1 MAIAFDYPPGA
12 TPLDPDEAVGL
23 IPSHIATQGQLN
35 EWELANILEAQ
46 AWAFSQR
53 RLTAS
58 KLLTEDFV
66 RKLHKRM
73 FGNTW
78 KWAGSFRNTEK
89 NIGVAPE
96 QIAMRLDDLCR
107 DAATQI
113 EYSSYDQDEIAARF
127 HHRLV
132 HTHLFPN
139 GNGRHARLMSD
150 LLLVRLGRA
159 PFDWG
164 AGDLVAIGKTRTR
177 YLDALRQADARD
189 YSGLLTFVRSGSS
202 SQ

>member
-1 MAIAFDYPPGA
+1 MAIAFDYPTGA
-12 TPLDPDEAVGL
+12 TPLDPDEAEGL
-23 IPSHIATQGQLN
+23 IPGHIATQGQLN

-46 AWAFSQR
+46 AWTFSQR
-53 RLTAS
+53 RLTAA

-78 KWAGSFRNTEK
+78 KWAGRFRSTEN

-96 QIAMRLDDLCR
+96 QIAMRLDNLCR
-107 DAATQI
+107 DAVTQI
-113 EYSSYDQDEIAARF
+113 EYGSYDPDEIAARF

-132 HTHLFPN
+132 HTHAFPN

-150 LLLVRLGRA
+150 LLLVRLGRS

-164 AGDLVAIGKTRTR
+164 ADDLVASGKTRTR
-177 YLDALRQADARD
+177 YLDALRQADAKD
-189 YSGLLTFVRSGSS
+189 YSGLLAFVRSGSGS
-202 SQ
+202 R

>member
-1 MAIAFDYPPGA
+1 MAIEFDYPPGV
-12 TPLDPDEAVGL
+12 TPLDPDEAEGL

-78 KWAGSFRNTEK
+78 KWAGRFRNTEK

-96 QIAMRLDDLCR
+96 QIAMRLDNLCR
-107 DAATQI
+107 DAAAQI
-113 EYSSYDQDEIAARF
+113 EYSSYDPDEIAARF

-132 HTHLFPN
+132 HTHAFPN

-150 LLLVRLGRA
+150 LLLVRLGRST
-159 PFDWG
+159 FDWG
-164 AGDLVAIGKTRTR
+164 ADDLVAGGETRTR
-177 YLDALRQADARD
+177 YLNALRQADAKD
-189 YSGLLTFVRSGSS
+189 YSGLLTFVRSGSGS
-202 SQ
+202 R